1 MKHKCEFKHVLNL
14 ILNLKHQSDW
24 FSQICKLWIL
34 NPFARKSDFKPIFRT
49 KMWIFDKKA
58 ALKSEKMTVK
68 AKGVRYT
75 KFRMKICWTTL
86 STEYLKLFKE
96 FSWPYIICQWIWWR
110 AFLTF
115 KKSYQ
120 VRCLDQFA
128 FSSDFLS
135 EMGFQNA
142 FRALSADWI
151 SRGLRNAIWKPNWI
165 FSSFGNVHWL

>member
-1 MKHKCEFKHVLNL
+1 MIFTNF
-14 ILNLKHQSDW
+14 QTM
-24 FSQICKLWIL
+24 
-34 NPFARKSDFKPIFRT
+34 DFESVRWKMGFQTHCHYSNSRT
-49 KMWIFDKKA
+49 KMWIFFIKKA
-58 ALKSEKMTVK
+58 ALNSEKMAVK
-68 AKGVRYT
+68 AKGVRNT